1 MALGCLGL
9 RILLFGCLL
18 SLGATVKINDAAR
31 YEDLAAGSEA
41 RARRDESDLGGDA
54 APPQRAEIDIR
65 LRSSRPRRSSE
76 RRRGGVAAL
85 ASAP

>member
-1 MALGCLGL
+1 MSSREVPQRREPRPRCPRGRPLPPLPLRRRARTGPPRPKSWMALGCLGL

-41 RARRDESDLGGDA
+41 RA
-54 APPQRAEIDIR
+54 
-65 LRSSRPRRSSE
+65 
-76 RRRGGVAAL
+76 
-85 ASAP
+85 